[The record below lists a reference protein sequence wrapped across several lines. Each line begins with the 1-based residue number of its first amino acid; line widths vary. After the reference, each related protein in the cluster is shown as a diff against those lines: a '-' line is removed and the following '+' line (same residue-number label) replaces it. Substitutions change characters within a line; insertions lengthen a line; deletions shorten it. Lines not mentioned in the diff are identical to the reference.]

1 MSSQNIHHQ
10 NIHQNTQT
18 LRAKYLMT
26 NLKDEEERVYCG
38 TCGQRL
44 HRNNL
49 GRHFKD
55 HRCERSLLQ
64 RGSKLKGKPW
74 REDWKD
80 FIPEQ
85 YQGEVASNSGE
96 VDTEEDKKEE
106 VPAEEDMDGE
116 VLKDDEF
123 ELEQQSE
130 KRSSMRMSNH

>member
-1 MSSQNIHHQ
+1 
-10 NIHQNTQT
+10 
-18 LRAKYLMT
+18 MT

-49 GRHFKD
+49 GRHFKNSK
-55 HRCERSLLQ
+55 CERSLLQ
-64 RGSKLKGKPW
+64 RGSKLKGKPC

-85 YQGEVASNSGE
+85 FQDEVASNSDE
-96 VDTEEDKKEE
+96 VGTEENKKEE

-123 ELEQQSE
+123 VLEQQSE
-130 KRSSMRMSNH
+130 KRSSTRI